1 MTQDLTQRTQEP
13 TLMSI
18 TYSTFWA
25 TTSDCIRLRYKT
37 LQTST
42 DRISQFIGHTH
53 SARSTRA
60 RITRIRFQDTPEIK
74 EINTLLKAGTMK
86 NNYSVVT
93 LESIVIYY

>member
-1 MTQDLTQRTQEP
+1 
-13 TLMSI
+13 MSI

-25 TTSDCIRLRYKT
+25 TTSDSVRLRYKT

-74 EINTLLKAGTMK
+74 EINTLLKAGSMK
-86 NNYSVVT
+86 QIHLIVT
-93 LESIVIYY
+93 LESMAIYFQPC